1 MLLKKIELI
10 VPPPR
15 PEMSSYFG
23 NLISQ
28 TTPPNHLLSSFGW
41 PPSPRYVVWCHLLH
55 LTRPDP
61 SSSPPRSPFIIF
73 WLTLPSPWKMSLI
86 ASPWICKW
94 NVKNMWYSI
103 HWSKGTLEALYLYMV
118 HRQFASPTPLSP
130 VFYGCKPPPPCLH
143 EYCLHSTATY
153 LKISMWFGCPAVCN
167 ITLEYLTIARFFKSS
182 SIEQKLAG
190 LTTAVAVLYP

>member
-1 MLLKKIELI
+1 ML
-10 VPPPR
+10 PPPKKKPTFKGLSR
-15 PEMSSYFG
+15 NDIIFWLLNKPDYSPKSPFVIFWLTPLSQVCSVMSSFTL
-23 NLISQ
+23 NKARSL
-28 TTPPNHLLSSFGW
+28 LLS
-41 PPSPRYVVWCHLLH
+41 
-55 LTRPDP
+55 
-61 SSSPPRSPFIIF
+61 PRSPFIIF

-153 LKISMWFGCPAVCN
+153 LKISVVRMSSRLQHN
-167 ITLEYLTIARFFKSS
+167 IRILDHC
-182 SIEQKLAG
+182 
-190 LTTAVAVLYP
+190 